1 MNNNFSESLFSHL
14 KNTLPFTPTSG
25 QSEALARIA
34 NFVSKSA
41 TGDTY
46 LLKGYAGTGKT
57 TIISALVKA
66 LPAFRVRTVLMAP
79 TGRAAKVMSGYSGKT
94 AFTIHRKIYRPKASD
109 GSSFSYS
116 LSPNQHVNTLFIV
129 DEASMISDNELSE
142 HFGGGRNLL
151 DDLIQYVKSGSN
163 CRLLLVGDLAQLPP
177 VGQAES
183 PALDIK
189 RLAGKYGL
197 RCGHFELKEVVRQ
210 AEGSGILLNA
220 TKLRQQLA
228 EGDCKILFN
237 IELPDVER
245 ISGYELGEK
254 LTASYSSHGAED
266 VVVVCRS
273 NRAANNYNRQIRF
286 SGMWFDEEINA
297 GDHLMCVKNNYFWL
311 GEDSKTGFIANGD
324 ALKIRRIKGFE
335 EQYGFRFANLELEM
349 IDYPDQPS
357 FEAMVNLDCLYTESP
372 ALTKEQ
378 SAQLYKQTA
387 LHHADAGS
395 KTAIN
400 AKVAADPYY
409 QALQIKFGY
418 AVTCHK
424 AQGGQWNEVFVDA
437 GYLTEE
443 MINKE
448 YLRWLYTAIT
458 RAREKLYLV
467 NFPERFFGI

>member
-1 MNNNFSESLFSHL
+1 MSHHFSDPLFSHL
-14 KNTLPFTPTSG
+14 KNSLPFDPTPG
-25 QSEALARIA
+25 QTEALARIS
-34 NFVSKSA
+34 NFILKSGS
-41 TGDTY
+41 GDTY

-109 GSSFSYS
+109 GSWYSYS
-116 LSPNQHVNTLFIV
+116 LAPNQHVNTLFIV
-129 DEASMISDNELSE
+129 DEASMISDSELSE
-142 HFGGGRNLL
+142 QFGGGRNLL
-151 DDLIQYVKSGSN
+151 NDLIEYVKSGSN

-189 RLAGKYGL
+189 RLAGRYGL

-210 AEGSGILLNA
+210 AEGSGILKNA
-220 TKLRQQLA
+220 TKIRQQLL
-228 EGDCKILFN
+228 EGDFN
-237 IELPDVER
+237 VVFETGLPDVER

-254 LTASYSSHGAED
+254 LTAAYSSHGAED

-273 NRAANNYNRQIRF
+273 NRSANNYNRQIRF

-311 GEDSKTGFIANGD
+311 GDESKTGFIANGD
-324 ALKIRRIKGFE
+324 ALKVRRIKGFE
-335 EQYGFRFANLELEM
+335 EQYGFRFANLELDM
-349 IDYPDQPS
+349 IDYPDQPA
-357 FEAMVNLDCLYTESP
+357 FEALVNLDCLYTESP
-372 ALTKEQ
+372 ALTKDQ
-378 SAQLYKQTA
+378 SSKLYQQTA
-387 LHHADAGS
+387 LEYADAGS
-395 KTAIN
+395 KAAIQ
-400 AKVAADPYY
+400 AKVSADPHY

-424 AQGGQWNEVFVDA
+424 AQGGQWKEVFVDA

-443 MINKE
+443 MINAE

-467 NFPERFFGI
+467 NFPERFFEG

>member
-1 MNNNFSESLFSHL
+1 
-14 KNTLPFTPTSG
+14 
-25 QSEALARIA
+25 
-34 NFVSKSA
+34 
-41 TGDTY
+41 
-46 LLKGYAGTGKT
+46 
-57 TIISALVKA
+57 
-66 LPAFRVRTVLMAP
+66 
-79 TGRAAKVMSGYSGKT
+79 
-94 AFTIHRKIYRPKASD
+94 
-109 GSSFSYS
+109 
-116 LSPNQHVNTLFIV
+116 
-129 DEASMISDNELSE
+129 
-142 HFGGGRNLL
+142 
-151 DDLIQYVKSGSN
+151 
-163 CRLLLVGDLAQLPP
+163 
-177 VGQAES
+177 
-183 PALDIK
+183 
-189 RLAGKYGL
+189 
-197 RCGHFELKEVVRQ
+197 
-210 AEGSGILLNA
+210 
-220 TKLRQQLA
+220 LA